1 MPSAILNS
9 QFAKEN
15 KMFVFGIVFQGLAM
29 LVNGICTI
37 LYWLL
42 FARIIISWLP
52 VDPFSSIVQFLNQ
65 VTDPILE
72 PLRRLPLRIGMLDLT
87 PMVAFFI
94 IYLTNQILVAILLRL
109 AYRFQ

>member
-1 MPSAILNS
+1 
-9 QFAKEN
+9 
-15 KMFVFGIVFQGLAM
+15 MFVFGIIFQALAM

-42 FARIIISWLP
+42 FARILISWFP
-52 VDPFSSIVQFLNQ
+52 VDPFSGPVQFLHQ

-87 PMVAFFI
+87 PLAAFFI
-94 IYLTNQILVAILLRL
+94 LYVTNQVLSTILLRI
-109 AYRFQ
+109 AFQFAGR